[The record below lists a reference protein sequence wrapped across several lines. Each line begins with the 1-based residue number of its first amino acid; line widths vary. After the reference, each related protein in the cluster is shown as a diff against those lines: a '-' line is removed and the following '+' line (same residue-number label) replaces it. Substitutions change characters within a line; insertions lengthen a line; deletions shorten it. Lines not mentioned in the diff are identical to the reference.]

1 MTMQQDIEDAIM
13 YADLRRR
20 LIPVGGCEDD
30 DEECREAE
38 MAVERDEWNRHQV
51 VANEHAHDLAV
62 LQARFDNAMID
73 IVGLKTALAE
83 TLELS
88 KWAKWKLE
96 NGINASLAQ
105 LTEAVT
111 RLTMRMDEY
120 EKDLRNI
127 GDRWRETKTE
137 LDRRRNSGREF
148 VNTMLKFV
156 AMGAIGVLFAIV
168 SLGIGPWLQRLG
180 G

>member
-1 MTMQQDIEDAIM
+1 MTKDEADRLM
-13 YADLRRR
+13 YWDLRNRM
-20 LIPVGGCEDD
+20 IPAGGCEDD
-30 DEECREAE
+30 DDKECKEAG
-38 MAVERDEWNRHQV
+38 MAIERDEWSRHQV
-51 VANEHAHDLAV
+51 EANEHAHDLAV
-62 LQARFDNAMID
+62 LQARFENAMCD
-73 IVGLKTALAE
+73 IAGLKTALTE

-96 NGINASLAQ
+96 NGINATLLN

-111 RLTMRMDEY
+111 KLTVRMDEY
-120 EKDLRNI
+120 ERDLRNI

-148 VNTMLKFV
+148 VNTMLKFI